1 MNREMKPINNLKD
14 IPADLSDEEQ
24 IKFLETH
31 GVTEEFLEKAEEA
44 SEDERPR
51 PRTRPINVRFDDFT
65 LNRLKEMAGR
75 RNVGY
80 QTLLKTFVLE
90 RLYEE
95 EKREGALSTGQTQEQ
110 RISDKR
116 DQKKRRDWLNDV
128 HEYIKEHEDLLEEP
142 DLDSITTSRL
152 VSNSSSLLLELS
164 GEIKEASRKKGF
176 PPNKLR
182 RMMKAFDKLKAFCER
197 VLAFYEERFGAQE
210 RDEADVLEESAS
222 SAIEEAEKI
231 LRESR

>member
-1 MNREMKPINNLKD
+1 MNQDMKPINNLKD

-24 IKFLETH
+24 IMFLETH
-31 GVTEEFLEKAEEA
+31 GVSEEFLEKAEEA
-44 SEDERPR
+44 LEDERPR

-65 LNRLKEMAGR
+65 LNRLKEMAER

-95 EKREGALSTGQTQEQ
+95 EKREGALVTGQTQEQ

-116 DQKKRRDWLNDV
+116 DQERRDWLDDV
-128 HEYIKEHEDLLEEP
+128 HEYIQEHEDLLEEP

-152 VSNSSSLLLELS
+152 ASNSSSLLLELS
-164 GEIKEASRKKGF
+164 SEIKEASRKTGF
-176 PPNKLR
+176 LPNKLQR
-182 RMMKAFDKLKAFCER
+182 MKAFDKLKAFCER

-210 RDEADVLEESAS
+210 HDEADELEESAY

>member
-1 MNREMKPINNLKD
+1 MNQEMKPINNLKD

-24 IKFLETH
+24 IMFLETH
-31 GVTEEFLEKAEEA
+31 GVSEEFLEKAEEA
-44 SEDERPR
+44 LEDERPR

-65 LNRLKEMAGR
+65 LNRLKEMAER

-80 QTLLKTFVLE
+80 QTLLRTFVLE

-95 EKREGALSTGQTQEQ
+95 EKREGALVTGQTQEQ
-110 RISDKR
+110 RFSDKR
-116 DQKKRRDWLNDV
+116 DQERRDWLDDV
-128 HEYIKEHEDLLEEP
+128 HEYIQEHEDLLEEP

-152 VSNSSSLLLELS
+152 ASNSSSLLLELS
-164 GEIKEASRKKGF
+164 GEIKEASRKTGF
-176 PPNKLR
+176 LPNKLQR
-182 RMMKAFDKLKAFCER
+182 MKAFDKLKAFCER

-210 RDEADVLEESAS
+210 HDEADDLEESAY

>member
-1 MNREMKPINNLKD
+1 MNHEMKPINNLND

-24 IKFLETH
+24 LKFLETH
-31 GVTEEFLEKAEEA
+31 GVSEEFLERAEDA
-44 SEDERPR
+44 SKDERPR

-65 LNRLKEMAGR
+65 LNRLKQMAER

-95 EKREGALSTGQTQEQ
+95 EKREGALLTGQNQEQ
-110 RISDKR
+110 RISDER
-116 DQKKRRDWLNDV
+116 DQKRRDWLNDV
-128 HEYIKEHEDLLEEP
+128 HEYIKEHKDLLEEP

-152 VSNSSSLLLELS
+152 ASNSSSLLLELS
-164 GEIKEASRKKGF
+164 GEIKKASSKKGF

-197 VLAFYEERFGAQE
+197 VLTFYDERFGAQE
-210 RDEADVLEESAS
+210 DDEADDLEESAY

-231 LRESR
+231 LGESR

>member
-1 MNREMKPINNLKD
+1 MNQEMEPINNLKD

-31 GVTEEFLEKAEEA
+31 GVSEEFLEKAEEA

-51 PRTRPINVRFDDFT
+51 PRTRSINVRFDDFT
-65 LNRLKEMAGR
+65 LNRLKEIAER

-95 EKREGALSTGQTQEQ
+95 EKREGALPTGENQEQ
-110 RISDKR
+110 RISEKI
-116 DQKKRRDWLNDV
+116 DQKRRDWLNDV

-152 VSNSSSLLLELS
+152 ARNSSSLLLELS

-197 VLAFYEERFGAQE
+197 VLAVYEERFRSE
-210 RDEADVLEESAS
+210 EHDEADDLEGSAS

-231 LRESR
+231 LRESQ

>member
-1 MNREMKPINNLKD
+1 MNHEMKPINNLND

-24 IKFLETH
+24 LKFLETH
-31 GVTEEFLEKAEEA
+31 GVSEEFLERAEDA

-65 LNRLKEMAGR
+65 LNRLKQMAER

-95 EKREGALSTGQTQEQ
+95 EKREGALLTGQNQEQ
-110 RISDKR
+110 RISDER
-116 DQKKRRDWLNDV
+116 DQKRRDWLNDV
-128 HEYIKEHEDLLEEP
+128 HEYIKEHKDLLEEP

-164 GEIKEASRKKGF
+164 GEIKKASSKKGF

-197 VLAFYEERFGAQE
+197 VLTFYDEQFGAQE
-210 RDEADVLEESAS
+210 DDEAGDLEESAY

-231 LRESR
+231 LGESR

>member
-1 MNREMKPINNLKD
+1 MNHEMKPINNLND

-24 IKFLETH
+24 LKFLETH
-31 GVTEEFLEKAEEA
+31 GVSEEFLERAEDA

-65 LNRLKEMAGR
+65 LNRLKQMAER

-95 EKREGALSTGQTQEQ
+95 EKREGALLTGQNQEQ
-110 RISDKR
+110 RISDER
-116 DQKKRRDWLNDV
+116 DQKRRDWLNDV
-128 HEYIKEHEDLLEEP
+128 HEYIKEHKDLLEEP

-152 VSNSSSLLLELS
+152 ASNSSSLLLELS
-164 GEIKEASRKKGF
+164 GEIKKASSKKGF

-197 VLAFYEERFGAQE
+197 VLTFYDERFGAQE
-210 RDEADVLEESAS
+210 DNEADDLEESAY

-231 LRESR
+231 LGESR

>member
-1 MNREMKPINNLKD
+1 MNHEMKPINNLND

-24 IKFLETH
+24 LKFLETH
-31 GVTEEFLEKAEEA
+31 GVSEEFLERAEDA

-65 LNRLKEMAGR
+65 LNRLKQMAQR

-80 QTLLKTFVLE
+80 QTLLKAFVLE

-95 EKREGALSTGQTQEQ
+95 EKREGALLTGQNQEQ
-110 RISDKR
+110 RISDER
-116 DQKKRRDWLNDV
+116 DQKRRDWLNDV
-128 HEYIKEHEDLLEEP
+128 HEYIKEHKDLLEEP

-152 VSNSSSLLLELS
+152 ASNSSSLLLELS
-164 GEIKEASRKKGF
+164 GEIKKASSKKGF

-182 RMMKAFDKLKAFCER
+182 RMMKAFDKLKAYCER
-197 VLAFYEERFGAQE
+197 VLTFYDERFGAQE
-210 RDEADVLEESAS
+210 DDEADDLEQSAY

-231 LRESR
+231 LGESR

>member
-1 MNREMKPINNLKD
+1 MNHEMKPINNLND

-24 IKFLETH
+24 LKFLETH
-31 GVTEEFLEKAEEA
+31 GVSEEFLERAEDA

-65 LNRLKEMAGR
+65 LNRLKQMAER

-95 EKREGALSTGQTQEQ
+95 EKREGALLTGQNQEQ
-110 RISDKR
+110 RISDER
-116 DQKKRRDWLNDV
+116 DQKRRDWLNDV
-128 HEYIKEHEDLLEEP
+128 HEYIKEHKDLLEEP

-152 VSNSSSLLLELS
+152 ASNSSSLLLELS
-164 GEIKEASRKKGF
+164 GEIKKASSKKGF

-197 VLAFYEERFGAQE
+197 VLTFYDEQFGAQE
-210 RDEADVLEESAS
+210 DDEAGDLEESAY

-231 LRESR
+231 LGESR